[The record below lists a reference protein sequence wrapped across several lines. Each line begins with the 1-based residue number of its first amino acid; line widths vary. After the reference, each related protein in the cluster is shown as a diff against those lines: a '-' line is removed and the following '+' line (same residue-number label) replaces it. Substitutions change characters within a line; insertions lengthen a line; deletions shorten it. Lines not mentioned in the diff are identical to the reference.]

1 MCLNFNRLFEGPK
14 LDMANL
20 FSNTANLILAAIF
33 FHPLFPLAIP
43 IALVGL
49 MVNYWTNKVISN
61 CTLKQNLM
69 ILLSLIQI
77 IVHVD
82 SVPSQDAHP

>member
-1 MCLNFNRLFEGPK
+1 MFRLFEGPR

-49 MVNYWTNKVISN
+49 IVNYWTNKV
-61 CTLKQNLM
+61 TKLKE
-69 ILLSLIQI
+69 ITTYI
-77 IVHVD
+77 D
-82 SVPSQDAHP
+82 RVPPTNAHP